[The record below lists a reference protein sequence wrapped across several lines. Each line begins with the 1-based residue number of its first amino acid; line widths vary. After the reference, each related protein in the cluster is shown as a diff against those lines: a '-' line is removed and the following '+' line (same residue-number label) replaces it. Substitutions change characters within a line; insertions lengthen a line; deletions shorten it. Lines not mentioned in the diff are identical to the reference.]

1 MRWYNNLSVMY
12 KILMIPLVGT
22 IGLSVFLMLTYHST
36 SQNVSRL
43 SKIRDVYFPVLEKA
57 SADRVNLDRMTEHL
71 NTAVSIGEAEELRTA
86 QGMHTEIQKTITEL
100 KQLQPERNADLDKMD
115 QDYLAFSNAAIGL
128 VQDIL
133 GGKMDMAKMSERVQ
147 AKNVLL
153 EKVQKDF
160 VSYQETSHQNFI
172 SLVEEADRSGHRDL
186 LVNLGVGIITALV
199 LAGTAFAV
207 AFLMKNALEKLAR
220 SLRDIAEGEGDLT
233 SRLSVT
239 SADEVGEVVKW
250 FNTFVEKLQHTVG
263 DIVAIVKPLG
273 EMSQELR
280 NVASNTNRTAVEQ
293 NQNAN
298 FVSNS
303 IREMLQE
310 IQEVAKHANEAA
322 NMARDTDKAADDGKL
337 VVEKTIHS
345 IDAFANEVEL
355 ASSVVL
361 QLQKDTENVGV
372 ILDVIRGVAEQTNL
386 LALNAAIEAA
396 RAGEQGRG
404 FAVVADEVRTLASKT
419 QESTREINNVIEQ
432 LQIAATKA
440 VSVMNGGRER
450 GKLSVEQA
458 SHTGES
464 LQVIS
469 HKVDSITAMNGEIAN
484 VTNRQEKTTAMI
496 IQRIADSQKAAEV
509 VRVST
514 ERVADLSVNLEDYA
528 GKLSRVAG
536 QFKI

>member
-496 IQRIADSQKAAEV
+496 NQRIADSQKAAEV